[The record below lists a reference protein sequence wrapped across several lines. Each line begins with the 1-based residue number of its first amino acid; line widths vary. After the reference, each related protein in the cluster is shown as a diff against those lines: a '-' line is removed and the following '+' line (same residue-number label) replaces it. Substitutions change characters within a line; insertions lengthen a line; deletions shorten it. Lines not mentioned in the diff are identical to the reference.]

1 MADLRETAGKL
12 IEHIRAHPE
21 GVAETIRENNPGITE
36 DAAQRLALLFIGQ
49 FEPGLSA
56 AERDQ
61 RGRAY
66 RKELKASGGKQPLAD
81 AHRRAQMPA
90 EPRSV
95 WDGDLFDLWQ

>member
-21 GVAETIRENNPGITE
+21 GIAATIRDNNPDITE

-66 RKELKASGGKQPLAD
+66 RKALKASGSASGHISKSKHTAP
-81 AHRRAQMPA
+81 AHDQREGRA
-90 EPRSV
+90 
-95 WDGDLFDLWQ
+95 